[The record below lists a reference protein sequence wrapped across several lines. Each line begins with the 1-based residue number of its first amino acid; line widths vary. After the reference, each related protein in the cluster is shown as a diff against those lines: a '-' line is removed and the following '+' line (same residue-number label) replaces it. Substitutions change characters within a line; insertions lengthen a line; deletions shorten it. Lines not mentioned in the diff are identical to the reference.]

1 MSRARDLADL
11 SNVINKGANLPP
23 NLIIN
28 GDMSVSQR
36 GTSETSITTTQY
48 ANAPDRWNLAIT
60 TLGTWTASQSTTAPD
75 GFSTSYKLE
84 CTTADA
90 SPAAGDY
97 FLFQQRIEG
106 QNLQVLGSGSANAKK
121 HTLSFWVRSSKT
133 GTYNCEI
140 THIAGSVY
148 NDIQYTI
155 NTADTWERKT
165 LTFDGYQTTAIA
177 NDNTS
182 GYFVTWWL
190 GGGSNYTT
198 GTHNSNT
205 WHSTNA
211 NRAVGNVNLADSTSN
226 EWYLTGVSL
235 VVGDTAP
242 VTHPYES
249 YADNLERCQRY
260 YEKIARGASHPTI
273 IGGGMWYTSS
283 NPYVGCKFKVT
294 KRTTP
299 TVSNGTSSNGYTWF
313 VGGSARY
320 SSAISFSRQT
330 PYSVRCT
337 QSGGLSGSGGTTPA
351 ATHGCWFELG
361 GTDASIDVDAEL

>member
-11 SNVINKGANLPP
+11 SNVINKGANLQP
-23 NLIIN
+23 NLITN
-28 GDMSVSQR
+28 GDMAVSQR

-48 ANAPDRWNLAIT
+48 ADAPDRYTLSIN

-106 QNLQVLGSGSANAKK
+106 QNLQVLDSGSANAKK

-140 THIAGSVY
+140 THVAGSVY
-148 NDIQYTI
+148 NSIQYTI

-177 NDNTS
+177 NDNTE
-182 GYFVTWWL
+182 GFRATWWL
-190 GGGSNYTT
+190 GAGTTYTS

-205 WHSTNA
+205 WHSTAA

-226 EWYLTGVSL
+226 EWYVTGVSL

-249 YADNLERCQRY
+249 YAENLKRCQRY
-260 YEKIARGASHPTI
+260 YEVIASGDSKEI
-273 IGGGMWYTSS
+273 SGGNYYNGSTVHC
-283 NPYVGCKFKVT
+283 PVFFETT
-294 KRTTP
+294 KRSESYTLEQ
-299 TVSNGTSSNGYTWF
+299 VSGTNYYRFYSNNSSDLFNSFTNVTRKNINKTLIFASSGVSGTQGHG
-313 VGGSARY
+313 VECLTNNSAAY
-320 SSAISFSRQT
+320 VAIDD
-330 PYSVRCT
+330 
-337 QSGGLSGSGGTTPA
+337 
-351 ATHGCWFELG
+351 EL
-361 GTDASIDVDAEL
+361 